1 MEFYARHQIAGL
13 ETYTISSL
21 APVAFAGLSHIDHLW
36 FRNSQIDVIAM
47 EAFHYL
53 TNIDYIY
60 FHKTKIGRIER
71 KAFSKM
77 YQIDHLY
84 FKESIEIGMIESEA
98 FSGSQIDELIMD
110 GVTIE
115 SAHDTSLLNI
125 DSENTIMKNCSIYLV
140 PRKEENVIEFDDEQK
155 IIEKEV

>member
-1 MEFYARHQIAGL
+1 
-13 ETYTISSL
+13 
-21 APVAFAGLSHIDHLW
+21 
-36 FRNSQIDVIAM
+36 M

-155 IIEKEV
+155 IIEK